1 MVCDLLLRRLRISDI
16 DLTVLRCEGLYN
28 SMCGDANLWTDY
40 SHVVL
45 PVQSLQDGSWDL
57 IFQPVAMASYVTGE
71 MQERIAIIL

>member
-1 MVCDLLLRRLRISDI
+1 
-16 DLTVLRCEGLYN
+16 
-28 SMCGDANLWTDY
+28 MCGDANLWTDY
-40 SHVVL
+40 SPVVL